1 LLKLKE
7 LQLLDDGTPV
17 YKIVG
22 PVLMSQPLD
31 EAKNTIEKR
40 LEFIGGEL

>member
-1 LLKLKE
+1 
-7 LQLLDDGTPV
+7 V